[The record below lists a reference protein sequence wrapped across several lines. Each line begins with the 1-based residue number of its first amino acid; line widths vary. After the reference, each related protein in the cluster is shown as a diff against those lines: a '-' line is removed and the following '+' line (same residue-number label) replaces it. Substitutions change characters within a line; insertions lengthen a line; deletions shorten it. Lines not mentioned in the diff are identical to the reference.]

1 MQNAKAKAKAKVKG
15 ATLLVSHFSF
25 NMWQQ
30 TSGQVAAMV
39 SRAKSVGLGA
49 LLHDGME
56 VQNSQNKTVKQ
67 KQTEEEAPTLST
79 SSSSM
84 FKERKKIK
92 TKGKTLRRADPLWA
106 QCAPCFFFVCGQS
119 VLAQKVQSRTVVSL
133 LFVGGPSFSRTSRV
147 CRLPRG

>member
-1 MQNAKAKAKAKVKG
+1 MQNAKAKAKG

-84 FKERKKIK
+84 FKERKKNK
-92 TKGKTLRRADPLWA
+92 NEGENAAESGPTVSTVCTL
-106 QCAPCFFFVCGQS
+106 FFFCLWPERLGPKSTV
-119 VLAQKVQSRTVVSL
+119 AYSR
-133 LFVGGPSFSRTSRV
+133 
-147 CRLPRG
+147 